1 MTILLRL
8 DETKFL
14 VIDTETTGVQP
25 ETDRVVEVAAVAVKG
40 NRLKVAFHSLID
52 PLMPI
57 PPEASGVHGIADWH
71 VEGKPTFETIWPNL
85 QALIDRA
92 DVLVAHNAP
101 FDRAFL
107 PPIDK
112 PWLDTLRLARHL
124 WPKAPNHQNQTLR
137 YYCKLRLE
145 GLAHSADGDALVTAH
160 LLILLLRT
168 YTKLGLSE
176 TLADLLTFSESP
188 IMVKKMPFGKH
199 AGTALEDLPPD
210 YVEWLLREGRDL
222 DRDLRHSLQTLFC
235 S

>member
-1 MTILLRL
+1 MTILRRL
-8 DETKFL
+8 DEIKFL

-40 NRLKVAFHSLID
+40 NRVKTAFHTLID
-52 PLMPI
+52 PEMPI

-71 VEGKPTFETIWPNL
+71 VKGKPTFETIWPNL

-107 PPIDK
+107 PPTDK
-112 PWLDTLRLARHL
+112 LWLDTLRLARHL

-145 GLAHSADGDALVTAH
+145 GLAHSADGDAMVTAH

-168 YTKLGLSE
+168 YAKCELPDTIS
-176 TLADLLTFSESP
+176 DLLAFSESP

-199 AGTALEDLPPD
+199 AGSLLSDLPPD
-210 YVEWLLREGRDL
+210 YVQWLLREGREL
-222 DRDLRHSLQTLFC
+222 DADLRHSLTTMFY